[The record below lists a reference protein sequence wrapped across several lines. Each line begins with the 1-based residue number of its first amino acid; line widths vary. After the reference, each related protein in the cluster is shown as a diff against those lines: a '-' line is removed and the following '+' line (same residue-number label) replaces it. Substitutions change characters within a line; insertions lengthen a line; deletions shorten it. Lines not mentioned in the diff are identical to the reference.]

1 MQTEDKKPQSRRN
14 ALLGRG
20 GQQIHGFV
28 DFIREQ
34 GVIGLAIGF
43 VIGAAAATVVKSLV
57 DNVFMPPIGVLIG
70 SADGIKSL
78 TLSLGT
84 YHGKEALLHYGQ
96 FLNDLIN
103 FVIIALVIYIIVRL
117 LRLDRADKK
126 KE

>member
-1 MQTEDKKPQSRRN
+1 MTENKKSQSRRT
-14 ALLGRG
+14 ALLGRSG
-20 GQQIHGFV
+20 RQLHGFI

-57 DNVFMPPIGVLIG
+57 DNVFMPPIGAVLG
-70 SADGIKSL
+70 SGNGIKSL

-84 YHGKEALLHYGQ
+84 YHGQEALLRYGQ

-103 FVIIALVIYIIVRL
+103 FIIVALVIYALVHL

-126 KE
+126 KQ